1 MTSKLRNVFL
11 HVSRANKTRCISLK
25 LFKHLSEPV
34 VKIEAYHPYRQYVVI
49 ILSIFMMMRLL
60 WLPFNDRYRKIMCI
74 IGLKQGQI
82 TPNIENKYVL
92 KVIHLVAR
100 CSKIT
105 NTVLFVKR
113 ILHHFSAFCCFLL
126 VMSECPKVHFVAL
139 RFNYLF
145 NKVFVFFCDFKI
157 SAQKCI

>member
-1 MTSKLRNVFL
+1 M
-11 HVSRANKTRCISLK
+11 
-25 LFKHLSEPV
+25 
-34 VKIEAYHPYRQYVVI
+34 YY
-49 ILSIFMMMRLL
+49 
-60 WLPFNDRYRKIMCI
+60 
-74 IGLKQGQI
+74 GLKQGQI

-139 RFNYLF
+139 RFTYF
-145 NKVFVFFCDFKI
+145 YFVMFSI
-157 SAQKCI
+157 SFSNFLIF